1 MKYPYETRFGTG
13 WIVFDMARITETVL
27 PGSEPPATPTSHNPQ
42 SQVQA
47 LGRMLTRYFDGDP
60 AALHP
65 DPALADQGTTPFL
78 ARVYKVVSTIPV
90 GDVMT
95 YKDVATKAGNPNAAR
110 AVGQAMARNKFA
122 PLIPCHRV
130 VPSSGG
136 VGSYGGGPELKK
148 TMLEMEGAAIDR

>member
-13 WIVFDMARITETVL
+13 WIVFDMARIIETVL

-60 AALHP
+60 RALEP
-65 DPALADQGTTPFL
+65 NLALADQGTTPFL
-78 ARVYKVVSTIPV
+78 ARVYEVVSKIPV
-90 GDVMT
+90 GQVMT
-95 YKDVATKAGNPNAAR
+95 YKDVATEAGNPNAAR

-136 VGSYGGGPELKK
+136 VGSYGGGPKLKQA
-148 TMLEMEGAAIDR
+148 MLEMEGAAID